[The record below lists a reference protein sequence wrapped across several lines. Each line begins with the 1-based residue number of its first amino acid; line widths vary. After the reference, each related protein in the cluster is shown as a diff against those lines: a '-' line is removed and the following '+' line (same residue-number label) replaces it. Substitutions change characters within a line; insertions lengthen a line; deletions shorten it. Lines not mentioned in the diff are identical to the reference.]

1 MMLAPFLVVLSSRM
15 TDDTEAGTA
24 KRKITIPWFA
34 LLFIVAAG
42 VNSLHILPAGL
53 VDGILAVDTVLLAMA
68 MAALGLRT
76 HVGAIR
82 QAGAKPILL
91 ASILF
96 VFLMTGG
103 YVINRFIMAV
113 V

>member
-1 MMLAPFLVVLSSRM
+1 
-15 TDDTEAGTA
+15 
-24 KRKITIPWFA
+24 
-34 LLFIVAAG
+34 
-42 VNSLHILPAGL
+42 
-53 VDGILAVDTVLLAMA
+53 MA

-96 VFLMTGG
+96 LFLMSGG
-103 YVINRFIMAV
+103 YVINRLVTAFV
-113 V
+113 